1 MAERY
6 PAKNL
11 PQSEIVE
18 AGYLEAM
25 LQHFAASYKLFW
37 LKGIYTEIMKGN
49 RQLEYKRV
57 VARMIAAAW
66 YPVVYFNLNL
76 GHADLLADTI
86 YYVHNVLGVKREE
99 QEETIVSFIC
109 ESKDRELLKQIK
121 NFTSMVPFRLI
132 RPFYQREL
140 EYEKKVDHTF
150 NDGKVNFLIEKYN
163 KQDHNNALYSMNREE
178 QVLTISPKWAEYI
191 IQNATIIEGWMN
203 YKLIEYIQQ
212 RNPNVPAIP
221 FKIFPPVQRNLS
233 DATKYWEVVQRQ
245 LHLPDI
251 FTGEA
256 FTSENIQKN
265 GTISIDHF
273 IPWSFVL
280 HDELWNLY
288 PMFKNVNSS
297 KGNKLPD
304 LNRYLESF
312 CENQYKAFVAAKS
325 MDAPKQIKQKW
336 LEQYLTVS
344 KEIFKIDESD
354 KSREFF
360 VASMRQTIE
369 PLYQIASNQ
378 GYGVWWWE

>member
-86 YYVHNVLGVKREE
+86 HYVHNVLGVKREE
-99 QEETIVSFIC
+99 QEETIVTFIC

-121 NFTSMVPFRLI
+121 SFTSMVPFRLI

-163 KQDHNNALYSMNREE
+163 KRDHNNALYSMNREE

>member
-86 YYVHNVLGVKREE
+86 HYVHNVLGVKREE
-99 QEETIVSFIC
+99 QEETIVTFIC

-121 NFTSMVPFRLI
+121 SFTSMVPFRLI

-163 KQDHNNALYSMNREE
+163 KRDHNNALYSMNREE

-203 YKLIEYIQQ
+203 AKWIDYI
-212 RNPNVPAIP
+212 R
-221 FKIFPPVQRNLS
+221 
-233 DATKYWEVVQRQ
+233 
-245 LHLPDI
+245 
-251 FTGEA
+251 
-256 FTSENIQKN
+256 
-265 GTISIDHF
+265 
-273 IPWSFVL
+273 
-280 HDELWNLY
+280 
-288 PMFKNVNSS
+288 
-297 KGNKLPD
+297 
-304 LNRYLESF
+304 
-312 CENQYKAFVAAKS
+312 
-325 MDAPKQIKQKW
+325 
-336 LEQYLTVS
+336 
-344 KEIFKIDESD
+344 
-354 KSREFF
+354 
-360 VASMRQTIE
+360 
-369 PLYQIASNQ
+369 
-378 GYGVWWWE
+378 

>member
-57 VARMIAAAW
+57 VARMIVAAW

-86 YYVHNVLGVKREE
+86 HYVHNVLGVKREE
-99 QEETIVSFIC
+99 QEETIVTFIC

-121 NFTSMVPFRLI
+121 SFTSMVPFRLI

-163 KQDHNNALYSMNREE
+163 KRDHNNALYSMNREE

>member
-86 YYVHNVLGVKREE
+86 HYVHNVLGVKREE
-99 QEETIVSFIC
+99 QEETIVTFIC

-121 NFTSMVPFRLI
+121 SFTSMVPFRLI

>member
-6 PAKNL
+6 PAKSL
-11 PQSEIVE
+11 PHSEIVE

-86 YYVHNVLGVKREE
+86 HYVHNVLGVKREE
-99 QEETIVSFIC
+99 QEETIVTFIC

-121 NFTSMVPFRLI
+121 SFTSMVPFRLI

-163 KQDHNNALYSMNREE
+163 KRDHNNALYSMNREE